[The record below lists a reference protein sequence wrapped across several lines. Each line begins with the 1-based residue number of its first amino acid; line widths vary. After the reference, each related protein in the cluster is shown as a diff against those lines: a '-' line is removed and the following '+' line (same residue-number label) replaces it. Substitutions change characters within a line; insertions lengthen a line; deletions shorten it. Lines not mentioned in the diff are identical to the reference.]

1 MTKEAGLKKYSLDG
15 FLPQADMQYIDQI
28 RGQELQK
35 YKELLFNAERDGFSD
50 QLEYIGD
57 MPFRASK
64 EVKSSRLGVGFEV
77 LDHREAYDFDQTL
90 KFMRNSGVK
99 WARLQSGWQR
109 AEQTPGV
116 YDFKWLDHII
126 DSLLEAGITPWV
138 SLSFG
143 NGLYMDVPPCRGSY
157 FYSPTVFGE
166 KGINGWKNYCQAMA
180 RHFQG
185 RVSHYEVW
193 NEPNA
198 GFLQKPGSELSG
210 KIIAEPPE
218 EYVKLVKITSEALH
232 EVLNDVK
239 VIGGSISG
247 CSLCNEY
254 IQGLFDA
261 GIAEHIDI
269 FSYHPY
275 ELIPELYWPSRLQ
288 FIRDRI
294 AESGRKIE
302 IWQGE
307 NGISV
312 NGREVNQARFLTRRY
327 LTDLRLGVDMTSF
340 FTACDFRNGYNS
352 SGIFDMGVIDASDP
366 DCYKPKQ
373 ALRAMQ
379 SFTWLFDEETSPVNV
394 SFEIHP
400 YETPW
405 AYTTRPVD
413 DLYPVVCG
421 FRKGDIPIYAYYHP
435 SHILSSYEV
444 RAVSIQMYP
453 ERWSTFEKP
462 VLIDPI
468 TARIYRIKNETTCI
482 DGNYGRF
489 RQFHRMPML
498 DYPLFLTDAAIFRD
512 GLENFKYA
520 QTENKE

>member
-1 MTKEAGLKKYSLDG
+1 MAKSTQKQNHSLDG
-15 FLPQADMQYIDQI
+15 FLPHADMQLIDQI

-35 YKELLFNAERDGFSD
+35 YKELLFNAERDGFAN

-57 MPFRASK
+57 MPFRTSR
-64 EVKSSRLGVGFEV
+64 EVKSSRLGIGYEV

-90 KFMRNSGVK
+90 KFIRNSGVK

-109 AEQTPGV
+109 AEKTPGA
-116 YDFKWLDHII
+116 YDFGWLDHIVNG
-126 DSLLEAGITPWV
+126 LLDAGIMPWI

-166 KGINGWKNYCQAMA
+166 KAIAGWRNYCQAMA
-180 RHFQG
+180 RHFEG
-185 RVSHYEVW
+185 RVSYYEVW

-210 KIIAEPPE
+210 KIEAEPPE
-218 EYVKLVKITSEALH
+218 EYVKLVKITAEALRAA
-232 EVLNDVK
+232 LKDVK

-254 IQGLFDA
+254 MQGLFDA
-261 GIAEHIDI
+261 GLAEHIDI

-275 ELIPELYWPSRLQ
+275 EAIPELYWPARLQ

-294 AESGRKIE
+294 AESGRKIQ

-307 NGISV
+307 NGMPSKIS
-312 NGREVNQARFLTRRY
+312 EVYQARFLTRRY
-327 LTDLRLGVDMTSF
+327 LTDLRLGLDMTSY
-340 FTACDFRNGYNS
+340 FTASDFRNGYS
-352 SGIFDMGVIDASDP
+352 SAGVFPYGIIDASEP
-366 DCYKPKQ
+366 DNYKPKL

-379 SFTWLFDEETSPVNV
+379 SFTWLFDDEARLVNV

-405 AYTTRPVD
+405 EYTTRPLD

-421 FRKGDIPIYAYYHP
+421 FRKGDVPIYAYYHP
-435 SHILSSYEV
+435 SHLRSNYDV
-444 RAVSIQMYP
+444 HAVSIQMYP
-453 ERWSTFEKP
+453 ERWGVFEKP

-468 TARIYRIKNETTCI
+468 TAKIYRIKQESTCS

-498 DYPLFLTDAAIFRD
+498 DYPLFLTDASIFQE
-512 GLENFKYA
+512 GLENFRGV
-520 QTENKE
+520 